1 MLSYPRGNGPSQIY
15 PICWQGVLFFS
26 RVTVFQLGD
35 KSLCSQQNLQGDGV
49 DRDKEMSQ
57 IQCMLR
63 TKMNTSSGS
72 LMKSWNAFKARPAAP
87 AFLIFYQCAFQPQM
101 TRREVALSH
110 GVRCATQIFLAAMF
124 FHMNQGCLDL

>member
-1 MLSYPRGNGPSQIY
+1 MLSYPRDNGPSQIY
-15 PICWQGVLFFS
+15 PICWQGVLFFP

-49 DRDKEMSQ
+49 DRDKEMSR
-57 IQCMLR
+57 IQLR

-72 LMKSWNAFKARPAAP
+72 LMKRWNAFKARPAAP
-87 AFLIFYQCAFQPQM
+87 AFLIFYQCGFQPQM

-110 GVRCATQIFLAAMF
+110 GVKYATQIFLAAMF
-124 FHMNQGCLDL
+124 FHMNQGRLDL